1 MIGSTNR
8 ATRRSKVVRRA
19 QTAAVA
25 ATAAA
30 AMAMGL
36 GAAPAADAAIPV
48 TIDIDPVYTAGTLAG
63 LLDFVS
69 NVFPGTDLGGIL
81 NTGPPPSVSVSI
93 ETVFATYQLLID
105 ANLSLDYIQPGATDY
120 LYNTLA
126 AIPQPTCGSSYAS
139 NCRYAMMLG
148 TSGATLNLANA
159 YRTQISSVQDGVT
172 PAGYIPF
179 AAAPNSS
186 SSKPT
191 QTNQVLGFLQNPLRP
206 NGGFLARFPGFAE
219 FLGVDPSMP
228 AAGKYTSADGRI
240 VVNSTTLDATWAYDP
255 TGDFPEVF
263 RLVSILN
270 SLSAALP
277 LNLLGGLS
285 GFVLAD
291 STGKEASATDVGL
304 NLAGLF
310 QVSVPGTPIGTITLP
325 MVDGVGYYATLVPN
339 QLPIFNGLR
348 LPSFLL
354 NAALGALNA
363 PFRFGTPL
371 SDALE
376 PATRI
381 LVNIGYDDVVTPEMI
396 ASDPATYGSYQPYD
410 RTFLNSAVPTP
421 FGSVAPL
428 TPSERRAVW
437 GDVWEALI
445 GGFQAQ
451 FAKPFWGILEPADSA
466 EPAAAVTP
474 AAAQAPRAVADAA
487 AKAIAGQE
495 DLPAQQIA
503 ELGSAGSSAAPLK
516 AELESAA
523 APGYGAPP
531 DSAPQPATAPDP
543 APESDRAPTVS
554 AVSVPGVDTATAGR
568 DSVRGPRGSA
578 TSRVGA
584 GSRSASADPG
594 NADSKPAST
603 PSRQRVAR

>member
-36 GAAPAADAAIPV
+36 AVAPAADAAIPV

-63 LLDFVS
+63 LLDFAG
-69 NVFPGTDLGGIL
+69 NLFPGTDLGGIL

-93 ETVFATYQLLID
+93 ETVVATYQLLID
-105 ANLSLDYIQPGATDY
+105 ANLYLDYIQPGATDY

-126 AIPQPTCGSSYAS
+126 AIPQPTCSSSYAS

-159 YRTQISSVQDGVT
+159 YRAQISSVRDGVT

-179 AAAPNSS
+179 TAAPNSS
-186 SSKPT
+186 ISKPT

-228 AAGKYTSADGRI
+228 AAGKYTSADGTI

-325 MVDGVGYYATLVPN
+325 MVDGLGYYATVVPN

-396 ASDPATYGSYQPYD
+396 ANDPATYGGYQPYD

-421 FGSVAPL
+421 FGSVNPL
-428 TPSERRAVW
+428 TPSERGAVW
-437 GDVWEALI
+437 GDVLQALI

-451 FAKPFWGILEPADSA
+451 FAKPFWGILEPAESA
-466 EPAAAVTP
+466 ESAAAATP
-474 AAAQAPRAVADAA
+474 AAAQVSRAGAGVA

-495 DLPAQQIA
+495 DPLAQQSA
-503 ELGSAGSSAAPLK
+503 QLGSAGSSAAPPVP
-516 AELESAA
+516 ESAVASGDGPATDA
-523 APGYGAPP
+523 APE
-531 DSAPQPATAPDP
+531 PASVPDP
-543 APESDRAPTVS
+543 APASDRAPALSTVS
-554 AVSVPGVDTATAGR
+554 VSEVDTSTAGR
-568 DSVRGPRGSA
+568 DSVRGPRGSS

-594 NADSKPAST
+594 RADSKHAST